1 MRTPLIR
8 TPLARSLVLVATAA
22 VLTGCGGS
30 DTTATDSES
39 PAASSSA
46 ASPTGSAPTSPTE
59 QAEPAGT
66 VVDITIEG
74 GDVNPKGDRVEADL
88 GAPVTLRIS
97 SDRAGELHVHST
109 PEQEVSFDAGTTTKK
124 LTFEQPGVVEVE
136 DHESGTVIVQL
147 QVS

>member
-1 MRTPLIR
+1 MRTPLTRFLII
-8 TPLARSLVLVATAA
+8 LASAAALTA
-22 VLTGCGGS
+22 CGGN
-30 DTTATDSES
+30 DTTATDQES

-46 ASPTGSAPTSPTE
+46 ASPTQAAPESPTKA
-59 QAEPAGT
+59 AEPQGT
-66 VVDITIEG
+66 VVDITIKG
-74 GDVNPKGDRVEADL
+74 GDVSPKGDRVKADL
-88 GAPVTLRIS
+88 GSPVTLRIS

-109 PEQEVSFDAGTTTKK
+109 PEHEVSFGTGTTTKQ